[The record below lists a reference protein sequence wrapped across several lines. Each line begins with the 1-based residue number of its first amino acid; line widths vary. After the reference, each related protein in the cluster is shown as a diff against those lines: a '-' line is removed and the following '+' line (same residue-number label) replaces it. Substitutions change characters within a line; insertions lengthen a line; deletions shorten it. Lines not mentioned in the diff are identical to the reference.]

1 MKQRESQRCRSGTLR
16 RRLAGTW
23 ISIQQ
28 FCTVKSRC
36 WKVGMQTA
44 RVRVWCHWKV
54 VPITDANDP
63 LLSGEGVQGD
73 VILVLVVEGVL
84 VAKVLPSVSV
94 ETRAWSQVLKV
105 FYDLV
110 INIRFGFIPEET
122 KPSTIHSQW
131 ITKNQNLHWVEG
143 HSQKKFNTIFVDLL

>member
-1 MKQRESQRCRSGTLR
+1 
-16 RRLAGTW
+16 
-23 ISIQQ
+23 
-28 FCTVKSRC
+28 
-36 WKVGMQTA
+36 
-44 RVRVWCHWKV
+44 
-54 VPITDANDP
+54 
-63 LLSGEGVQGD
+63 

-131 ITKNQNLHWVEG
+131 ITKNQNLH
-143 HSQKKFNTIFVDLL
+143 